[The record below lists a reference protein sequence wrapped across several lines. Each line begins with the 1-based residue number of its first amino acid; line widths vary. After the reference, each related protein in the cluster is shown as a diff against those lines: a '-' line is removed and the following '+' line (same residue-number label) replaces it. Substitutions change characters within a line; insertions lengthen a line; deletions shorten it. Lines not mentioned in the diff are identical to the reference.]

1 MGRPKAGGELTT
13 DYAARYEEAISDLVG
28 WIREGR
34 QRYREDLLKG
44 MEAVPGSIK
53 TLYSGA
59 NSGKLVIRL

>member
-1 MGRPKAGGELTT
+1 
-13 DYAARYEEAISDLVG
+13 VG

-34 QRYREDLLKG
+34 LRYREDMLKG
-44 MEAVPGSIK
+44 MEAAPGSIK

>member
-1 MGRPKAGGELTT
+1 MQGFLTT

-34 QRYREDLLKG
+34 LRYREDILKG
-44 MEAVPGSIK
+44 MEAAPGSIN

-59 NSGKLVIRL
+59 NSGKLIIRL